1 MQRRTFLK
9 KLGVG
14 VAASLVLGPALVR
27 AQSGP
32 VIRVA
37 GDSTAVGEGGRW
49 MKEMV
54 EAWGKKTGTRVEY
67 IDSPADTNDRLA
79 LYQQYWAARSPDVD
93 VYMIDVIWPG
103 IVAPHA
109 LDLKPYLTE
118 AELKEFFPRIVQNN
132 TIRGKL
138 TSLPFFTDAG
148 ILYYRKDLLEKYGY
162 TSPPRTWNELE
173 QMAERVMEG
182 ERRAGNRDFWGFV
195 FQGKPYEGLTCDAL
209 EWIYSHGGGRIVEP
223 DGTISVNNGRAA
235 LALNRAHGWVGRI
248 APQGVTSYAE
258 EEARNVWQQGNS
270 LFMRNWP
277 YAYALGQAEGAPSGA
292 SSGSRSCPRPR
303 RTPPTPPPWAAGSSW
318 SPPTAATPRRPW
330 TWSSTWPPT
339 RSRRTTPSA
348 SPACPPGPPFT
359 PTGTSWRGTPGLGTS
374 SPSSRTP
381 SPVPPT
387 WPGPGTTRCPRP
399 SGPRCTASSR
409 AGRRASRPCGTRRPA
424 SAASCASPMPS
435 RGGLGLPGFTPR
447 PCSP

>member
-1 MQRRTFLK
+1 MKRREFLK
-9 KLGVG
+9 KAGVG
-14 VAASLVLGPALVR
+14 LAAGVLFSSVR
-27 AQSGP
+27 VQAQSP

-79 LYQQYWAARSPDVD
+79 LYQQYWAAKSPDVD

-109 LDLKPYLTE
+109 LDLKAYFSE
-118 AELKEFFPRIVQNN
+118 DELKEFFPRILQNN

-138 TSLPFFTDAG
+138 TSIPFFTDAG

-162 TSPPRTWNELE
+162 KNPPRTWAELE
-173 QMAERVMEG
+173 QMAKKVMEG
-182 ERRAGNRDFWGFV
+182 ERKTNKDFWGFV

-209 EWIYSHGGGRIVEP
+209 EWIYSFGGGRIVEP
-223 DGTISVNNGRAA
+223 DGRISVNNPKAA
-235 LALNRAHGWVGRI
+235 LALNTIRRYVGTI

-277 YAYALGQAEGAPSGA
+277 YAYALGQSEGSAVRGKFGVTVLPKGA
-292 SSGSRSCPRPR
+292 ADA
-303 RTPPTPPPWAAGSSW
+303 TN
-318 SPPTAATPRRPW
+318 AATLGGWQLMVSAYSRNPKLAADLVKYLASYEVQKDNAVRLSRL
-330 TWSSTWPPT
+330 PT
-339 RSRRTTPSA
+339 R
-348 SPACPPGPPFT
+348 PALYTDRDVLAKNPWF
-359 PTGTSWRGTPGLGTS
+359 RDLL
-374 SPSSRTP
+374 
-381 SPVPPT
+381 PVFQNAVS
-387 WPGPGTTRCPRP
+387 RP
-399 SGPRCTASSR
+399 SDV
-409 AGRRASRPCGTRRPA
+409 AGAKYNQVSEAIWTEVH
-424 SAASCASPMPS
+424 SALTGRKTGEAAV
-435 RGGLGLPGFTPR
+435 RDLEARLQRTLR
-447 PCSP
+447 

>member
-54 EAWGKKTGTRVEY
+54 EAWGKKTGSRVEY

-277 YAYALGQAEGAPSGA
+277 YAYALGQAEGSPIRGKFGVTVLPKASADAPN
-292 SSGSRSCPRPR
+292 
-303 RTPPTPPPWAAGSSW
+303 
-318 SPPTAATPRRPW
+318 AATLGGWQLMVSAYSRYPKEAVDLVKYLASYEVQKDNAVRLSRL
-330 TWSSTWPPT
+330 PT
-339 RSRRTTPSA
+339 R
-348 SPACPPGPPFT
+348 PALYTDRDVLARNPWF
-359 PTGTSWRGTPGLGTS
+359 RDLL
-374 SPSSRTP
+374 
-381 SPVPPT
+381 PVFQNAVS
-387 WPGPGTTRCPRP
+387 RP
-399 SGPRCTASSR
+399 SDV
-409 AGRRASRPCGTRRPA
+409 AGARYNQVSEAIWTEVHSVLTGRKKGEQAVRDLEARIRRILR
-424 SAASCASPMPS
+424 
-435 RGGLGLPGFTPR
+435 
-447 PCSP
+447 

>member
-248 APQGVTSYAE
+248 APQGVTS
-258 EEARNVWQQGNS
+258 
-270 LFMRNWP
+270 
-277 YAYALGQAEGAPSGA
+277 
-292 SSGSRSCPRPR
+292 
-303 RTPPTPPPWAAGSSW
+303 
-318 SPPTAATPRRPW
+318 
-330 TWSSTWPPT
+330 
-339 RSRRTTPSA
+339 
-348 SPACPPGPPFT
+348 
-359 PTGTSWRGTPGLGTS
+359 
-374 SPSSRTP
+374 
-381 SPVPPT
+381 
-387 WPGPGTTRCPRP
+387 
-399 SGPRCTASSR
+399 
-409 AGRRASRPCGTRRPA
+409 
-424 SAASCASPMPS
+424 
-435 RGGLGLPGFTPR
+435 
-447 PCSP
+447 

>member
-277 YAYALGQAEGAPSGA
+277 YAYALGQAEGSPIRGKFGVTVLPKASADAPN
-292 SSGSRSCPRPR
+292 
-303 RTPPTPPPWAAGSSW
+303 
-318 SPPTAATPRRPW
+318 AATLGGWQLMVSAYSRYPKEAVDLVKYLASYEVQKDNAVRLSRL
-330 TWSSTWPPT
+330 PT
-339 RSRRTTPSA
+339 R
-348 SPACPPGPPFT
+348 PALT
-359 PTGTSWRGTPGLGTS
+359 
-374 SPSSRTP
+374 
-381 SPVPPT
+381 
-387 WPGPGTTRCPRP
+387 
-399 SGPRCTASSR
+399 
-409 AGRRASRPCGTRRPA
+409 
-424 SAASCASPMPS
+424 
-435 RGGLGLPGFTPR
+435 
-447 PCSP
+447 

>member
-1 MQRRTFLK
+1 MRRREFLK
-9 KLGVG
+9 KAGVG
-14 VAASLVLGPALVR
+14 LAASFILGPSLVR
-27 AQSGP
+27 AQAGP

-54 EAWGKKTGTRVEY
+54 EAWAKKTGNRVEY

-79 LYQQYWAARSPDVD
+79 LYQQYWAAKSPDVD

-109 LDLKPYLTE
+109 LDLKQYFTE

-132 TIRGKL
+132 TIKGKL
-138 TSLPFFTDAG
+138 TSIPFFTDAG

-162 TSPPRTWNELE
+162 KNPPRTWAELE
-173 QMAERVMEG
+173 QMAKRVMEG
-182 ERRAGNRDFWGFV
+182 ERKANKDFWGFV
-195 FQGKPYEGLTCDAL
+195 FQGKAYEGLTCDAL
-209 EWIYSHGGGRIVEP
+209 EWVYSHKGGRFIEP
-223 DGTISVNNGRAA
+223 DGTISVNNGNAA
-235 LALNRAHGWVGRI
+235 LALNRARSWVGTI

-258 EEARNVWQQGNS
+258 EEARNVWQQGNA

-277 YAYALGQAEGAPSGA
+277 YAYALGQAQGSPIRGKFGVTVLPKVSADAPNA
-292 SSGSRSCPRPR
+292 A
-303 RTPPTPPPWAAGSSW
+303 PWGAGSSW
-318 SPPTAATPRRPW
+318 SPPTAATPRRPP

-339 RSRRTTPSA
+339 RCRRTTPCA
-348 SPACPPGPPFT
+348 SPACPPARPSI
-359 PTGTSWRGTPGLGTS
+359 PTRMSSARTPGSRTS

-387 WPGPGTTRCPRP
+387 WPGPSTTRSPRP
-399 SGPRCTASSR
+399 SGPRSTTSSP
-409 AGRRASRPCGTRRPA
+409 GRRRARPRSGTSRPV
-424 SAASCASPMPS
+424 
-435 RGGLGLPGFTPR
+435 
-447 PCSP
+447 